1 MLEIFD
7 LLNIFILTD
16 LLNQFTDL
24 VNSNLWFIL
33 ICEIIVL
40 LPIVLMSKR
49 LGDKVLKGLQ
59 GGVATIII
67 GRGVYDAYN
76 SLNNNS
82 SSTGSGENNST
93 GNDNKSDNNKSDN
106 NKSDNN
112 KSDNNKKNNINNNTN
127 NTEKQTK

>member
-106 NKSDNN
+106 NK
-112 KSDNNKKNNINNNTN
+112 KNNINNNTN